1 MLNKYWVIALY
12 VSSGTVARSWP
23 TQPWCQRV
31 TSQSSL
37 WGQMPGTMAG
47 GSSWPLILYR
57 AARVASPTIL
67 WIFLF
72 RFGKNCL
79 KFLDDLASVNWYV
92 YMNWFFTLSNLDY
105 IYEIHAWLTCFRCH
119 HNWISYILS
128 NDRKI
133 ACLLY
138 VYYLKHFFWSCH
150 VLGLK
155 L

>member
-1 MLNKYWVIALY
+1 MYSDKDYSSILTMLNKYWVIASY
-12 VSSGTVARSWP
+12 VFSGTVARSWP

-31 TSQSSL
+31 TLLSSL

-47 GSSWPLILYR
+47 DSSWPLIPYR
-57 AARVASPTIL
+57 AARVASQTIS
-67 WIFLF
+67 WIFQF

-79 KFLDDLASVNWYV
+79 KFLDDLASVNWYDCV

-119 HNWISYILS
+119 HNWISYSLN

-133 ACLLY
+133 ACLL
-138 VYYLKHFFWSCH
+138 
-150 VLGLK
+150 
-155 L
+155 